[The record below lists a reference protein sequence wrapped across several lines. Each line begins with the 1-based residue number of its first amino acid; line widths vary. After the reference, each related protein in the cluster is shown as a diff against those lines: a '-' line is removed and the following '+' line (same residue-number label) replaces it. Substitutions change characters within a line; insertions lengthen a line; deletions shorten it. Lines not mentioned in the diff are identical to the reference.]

1 MAAYSLE
8 SPPLANLQHIGRRPG
23 LACLAETF
31 SDICFQKRKNET
43 TNNAVPYIV
52 YNIVNI
58 HSTGTHKQQTLKK

>member
-43 TNNAVPYIV
+43 TNNAVPYI
-52 YNIVNI
+52 I
-58 HSTGTHKQQTLKK
+58 